1 MKSGI
6 EPRKEEED
14 EDQTGGGGGGRMR
27 ERRRGGGWRRRTWR
41 DMYMKYVL
49 FSDSGLNHLRPEIGP
64 LRMSG
69 NSPLC
74 STGPLPCSH
83 STSFLDHSK
92 QGIGYR

>member
-27 ERRRGGGWRRRTWR
+27 EKRRGGWRRRTWR

-49 FSDSGLNHLRPEIGP
+49 FSD
-64 LRMSG
+64 G
-69 NSPLC
+69 NATL
-74 STGPLPCSH
+74 
-83 STSFLDHSK
+83 FK
-92 QGIGYR
+92 A

>member
-1 MKSGI
+1 MKRRMRMKSGI

-49 FSDSGLNHLRPEIGP
+49 FSDRL
-64 LRMSG
+64 
-69 NSPLC
+69 
-74 STGPLPCSH
+74 
-83 STSFLDHSK
+83 F
-92 QGIGYR
+92 